1 MLAKTHAAEDLDVLS
16 DALRDAPL
24 AEARAFPVEI
34 IPSLESARAM
44 WNLRDI
50 AAWKSKHEPR
60 LGGELKA
67 LMVCP
72 PPFVRVLLVCSS
84 IHTSLLVKIVSWS
97 NEGLHPPTLAHV
109 L

>member
-67 LMVCP
+67 LMVCASP
-72 PPFVRVLLVCSS
+72 SFFHVLLIYSS
-84 IHTSLLVKIVSWS
+84 THASLLAKIVSCP
-97 NEGLHPPTLAHV
+97 G
-109 L
+109 